1 MGKKYNQMTRY
12 ERMKIEAYLEAGLNG
27 RQIAQKLNRN
37 PSTIYKEIKR
47 GRTTR
52 LNSKNWKDEVIYS
65 SDLGD
70 IKHTEAKKRCGAKKK
85 IQDDKRFIKF
95 VEKKIVKEHYSP
107 AAVLYTIQSK
117 NLSFRTDVCLTTL
130 YNYIKA
136 GVFANITMVDCP
148 NRKSGKKKKKK
159 KIQVQ
164 KRLSKGT
171 GIDERPDD
179 IDTRDEFGH
188 WEMDSVIG
196 KKKEGKKAII
206 VLTERKTR
214 MEIVRLVKNH
224 TSTEVLRV
232 LNKLERDFGEKNFR
246 QIFKTIT
253 VDNGTEFSDWAGMEK
268 SRRNKHI
275 PRTKIYYCHA
285 YRSWERGSNENQNK
299 MIRRWHPK
307 GTSFDE
313 LTQADLSKIETWM
326 NDYPRK
332 MFNGKSALCMVQ
344 QEYPW
349 RVAM

>member
-117 NLSFRTDVCLTTL
+117 NLFFRTDVCLTTL

-148 NRKSGKKKKKK
+148 NRKSGKNR
-159 KIQVQ
+159 
-164 KRLSKGT
+164 KRK
-171 GIDERPDD
+171 R
-179 IDTRDEFGH
+179 
-188 WEMDSVIG
+188 
-196 KKKEGKKAII
+196 
-206 VLTERKTR
+206 
-214 MEIVRLVKNH
+214 
-224 TSTEVLRV
+224 
-232 LNKLERDFGEKNFR
+232 FR
-246 QIFKTIT
+246 CK
-253 VDNGTEFSDWAGMEK
+253 
-268 SRRNKHI
+268 
-275 PRTKIYYCHA
+275 
-285 YRSWERGSNENQNK
+285 
-299 MIRRWHPK
+299 
-307 GTSFDE
+307 
-313 LTQADLSKIETWM
+313 
-326 NDYPRK
+326 NDYQK
-332 MFNGKSALCMVQ
+332 EL
-344 QEYPW
+344 E
-349 RVAM
+349 